1 MRIRTI
7 RDSTNS
13 LDLRLGVS
21 ENADSA
27 SRFLVFANGRSE
39 WIEKYEQFPSDLRVS
54 DDTGFLIFDHRGQ
67 GGSGGARAWID
78 SYDTYAN
85 DMALLIGEATQGK
98 PFNLVCHSMGSLIS
112 LVGIIQGLIK
122 PRCVVL
128 SSPLLGLPNHYM
140 PAPAAYYASSL
151 LSRISLGH
159 VHSGAGRYWRPP
171 FEKNVLTR
179 SHDRYQNIQHS
190 PFPIPSPTFQWIKA
204 SYEATQFVQDKQNQ
218 TKITMPIL
226 VLCGTEERVVDP
238 QAIQRW
244 VAAAAQHTRGGVD
257 FHWIQDGLHEL
268 LYESR
273 PIYEPVLHLIRSWFD
288 KKGFPL

>member
-1 MRIRTI
+1 MRIHTI
-7 RDSTNS
+7 RDKSNC
-13 LDLRLGVS
+13 LDLRFGVS

-39 WIEKYEQFPSDLRVS
+39 WVEKYEQFPRDLRVS
-54 DDTGFLIFDHRGQ
+54 EDTGFLIFDHRGQ

-85 DMALLIGEATQGK
+85 DMSHVISEVTKGK
-98 PFNLVCHSMGSLIS
+98 PFNLICHSMGSLIS
-112 LVGIIQGLIK
+112 LVAIMKDLIK

-128 SSPLLGLPNHYM
+128 SSPLLGLPNKYM
-140 PAPAAYYASSL
+140 PAPAAYYTSTL
-151 LSRISLGH
+151 LTHFSMGH
-159 VHSGAGRYWRPP
+159 IHSGAGRYWRPP

-179 SHDRYQNIQHS
+179 SHERYQNIQNS

-204 SYEATQFVQDKQNQ
+204 SYEATQFVKQVGNQ
-218 TKITMPIL
+218 AKITMPIL
-226 VLCGTEERVVDP
+226 VLCGTEEKVVDP
-238 QAIQRW
+238 DAIQRW
-244 VAAAAQHTRGGVD
+244 VSSAAQNAKNGVD

-273 PIYEPVLHLIRSWFD
+273 PIYEPVLTLIRGWFD

>member
-39 WIEKYEQFPSDLRVS
+39 WVEKYEQLPSDLNVS
-54 DDTGFLIFDHRGQ
+54 RDTGFLIFDHRGQ

-78 SYDTYAN
+78 SYDTYAA
-85 DMALLIGEATQGK
+85 DMALVIGEVTKGK

-112 LVGIIQGLIK
+112 LVAIIQGLIK

-140 PAPAAYYASSL
+140 PAPAAYYTSSL
-151 LSRISLGH
+151 LTRMSFGH

-179 SHDRYQNIQHS
+179 SHERYQIIQHS

-218 TKITMPIL
+218 SKITMPIL

-244 VAAAAQHTRGGVD
+244 VTAAAQHSKGGVD
-257 FHWIQDGLHEL
+257 FHWVQDGLHEL
-268 LYESR
+268 LFESR
-273 PIYEPVLHLIRSWFD
+273 PIYEPILQLVRSWFD
-288 KKGFPL
+288 QKGFPL

>member
-7 RDSTNS
+7 RDKSNS
-13 LDLRLGVS
+13 LDLRFAVS
-21 ENADSA
+21 ENAESS

-39 WIEKYEQFPSDLRVS
+39 WIEKYEPLPKDLRVS
-54 DDTGFLIFDHRGQ
+54 DDTGFMIFDHRGQ

-78 SYDTYAN
+78 NYDTYAN
-85 DMALLIGEATQGK
+85 DMAAMVSEGTKGK

-112 LVGIIQGLIK
+112 LVAIIQGLIK

-128 SSPLLGLPNHYM
+128 SSPLLGLPNFHM
-140 PAPAAYYASSL
+140 PAPAAYYTSKL
-151 LSRISLGH
+151 LTQLSMGH

-179 SHDRYQNIQHS
+179 SHERYQIIQNS
-190 PFPIPSPTFQWIKA
+190 PFAIPSPTFEWIKA
-204 SYEATQFVQDKQNQ
+204 SYEATQFVQNHANQ
-218 TKITMPIL
+218 SKITIPVL

-238 QAIQRW
+238 DAIQRW
-244 VAAAAQHTRGGVD
+244 VSSAALHAKGGVD

-268 LYESR
+268 LFESR
-273 PIYEPVLHLIRSWFD
+273 PIYDPVLTLIRGWFD

>member
-1 MRIRTI
+1 MRINTI
-7 RDSTNS
+7 RDKSNS
-13 LDLRLGVS
+13 LDLRFGIS
-21 ENADSA
+21 ENADTA

-39 WIEKYEQFPSDLRVS
+39 WIEKYEHFPEDLRVS
-54 DDTGFLIFDHRGQ
+54 EDTGFLIFDHRGQ

-78 SYDTYAN
+78 SYDTYAS
-85 DMALLIGEATQGK
+85 DMAYVVNEATQGK
-98 PFNLVCHSMGSLIS
+98 PFNLICHSMGSLIS
-112 LVGIIQGLIK
+112 LVAIMKGLIK

-128 SSPLLGLPNHYM
+128 SSPLLGLPNHHM
-140 PAPAAYYASSL
+140 PAPAAYYTSSL
-151 LSRISLGH
+151 LTHLSLGH

-179 SHDRYQNIQHS
+179 SHERYQNIQNS

-204 SYEATQFVQDKQNQ
+204 SYEATKFVREDSNQ
-218 TKITMPIL
+218 SKITMPIL

-238 QAIQRW
+238 DAIQRW
-244 VAAAAQHTRGGVD
+244 VSSAAQNAKSGVD

-273 PIYEPVLHLIRSWFD
+273 PIYEPVLNLIRGWFD